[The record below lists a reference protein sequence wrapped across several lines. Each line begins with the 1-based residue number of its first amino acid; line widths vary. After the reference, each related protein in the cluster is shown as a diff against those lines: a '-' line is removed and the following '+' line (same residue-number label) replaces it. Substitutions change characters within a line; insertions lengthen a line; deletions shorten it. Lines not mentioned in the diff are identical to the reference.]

1 MEISLQ
7 HINIRQPDRGNQDFS
22 FLQRFSNL
30 ESKIIDLA
38 PSVNILSIVDPI
50 TNWPLIKSLTI
61 KFDPQLPSI
70 QETDLENVQS
80 FPNIHKLV
88 MNRAVE
94 IGFLQATFTQLES
107 LNIEE
112 MTAGVTLNVLILISV
127 CLAEKILRVAMILV
141 LAL

>member
-1 MEISLQ
+1 
-7 HINIRQPDRGNQDFS
+7 
-22 FLQRFSNL
+22 
-30 ESKIIDLA
+30 
-38 PSVNILSIVDPI
+38 
-50 TNWPLIKSLTI
+50 
-61 KFDPQLPSI
+61 
-70 QETDLENVQS
+70 
-80 FPNIHKLV
+80 
-88 MNRAVE
+88 MNRTVE

>member
-1 MEISLQ
+1 M
-7 HINIRQPDRGNQDFS
+7 
-22 FLQRFSNL
+22 
-30 ESKIIDLA
+30 
-38 PSVNILSIVDPI
+38 
-50 TNWPLIKSLTI
+50 TI